1 MYCTH
6 CGKPIDDNTKF
17 CSYCGHGVERPTATG
32 ISHPSAPSSPP
43 DLPNNQANIQTTG
56 QKFASPEATAVF
68 NDSYDSS
75 NRTFKRVFKRYLKQ
89 IFKWYFVIPFLIL
102 LLIVGFY
109 GWCTINFPGA
119 NIDDIIQNMSLSSLK
134 TSVSLGSKFS
144 QQDLA
149 ITPVEVTY
157 VSNSLYYDAYGKPY
171 VSIDLDIACLSGT
184 WKPEYENIMFW
195 LNNSAAFSQ
204 PSYDQTEI
212 KQGQTHRYTFSQPLI
227 TSSTQDVD
235 MRLILKCKTEA
246 VVELYFSVDGVQEF
260 FNGGSISTTDS
271 FNPQESGISTDSPS
285 IINDL
290 SLIEG
295 TWHQAHDYST
305 TLTLWFESDM
315 SGINGRNWGGSEPA
329 CLRFELLGYDFY
341 EEGEAYWFPS
351 PNVNPSFDGEF
362 YYVGGS
368 ITISVDDFDQLV
380 VDCPDRDDLNL
391 HNVQFFDR
399 EAF

>member
-17 CSYCGHGVERPTATG
+17 CSYCGHGIERPTATD
-32 ISHPSAPSSPP
+32 ISHPPAPSSPP
-43 DLPNNQANIQTTG
+43 DLPNNHADIQTTG
-56 QKFASPEATAVF
+56 QKFASSEATAVF

-75 NRTFKRVFKRYLKQ
+75 NRTFKQVFKRYLKQ

-195 LNNSAAFSQ
+195 LNNSTAFSQ

-212 KQGQTHRYTFSQPLI
+212 KRGQTHRYTFSQPLI
-227 TSSTQDVD
+227 TLSTQDVD
-235 MRLILKCKTEA
+235 MRLILKCKTGA

-260 FNGGSISTTDS
+260 FNGGSISTTDF

-368 ITISVDDFDQLV
+368 ITISVDGLDQLV